1 DGACVLRGGRHD
13 RWDLEV
19 RGGFLGAARLLLGV
33 EEHPGGHQMLR
44 LRWWPDVPARGPLLT
59 LAFALL
65 ARSALHDQAWV
76 AMAAL
81 RPGDPAA
88 AAGVA
93 GAAAG
98 HTGPESGRRA
108 RDRHRVTARRHG
120 VGPAAGPRDHAG
132 ADLHRGAARARL
144 PLPARPTSAAAV
156 ALLSR
161 LARHRRLR
169 LPHPVRRLRAPE
181 HFGRRGDSVR

>member
-1 DGACVLRGGRHD
+1 MKRRLLTAALHLLQPLARLRGRLREGLTPWRCRGTVQPAPLWPVTSSMWSERYKAQEQRLDVLKATLREEAACVLLGGRHD

-76 AMAAL
+76 AMAL
-81 RPGDPAA
+81 LGL
-88 AAGVA
+88 
-93 GAAAG
+93 GAAFFAWR
-98 HTGPESGRRA
+98 T
-108 RDRHRVTARRHG
+108 
-120 VGPAAGPRDHAG
+120 
-132 ADLHRGAARARL
+132 
-144 PLPARPTSAAAV
+144 
-156 ALLSR
+156 
-161 LARHRRLR
+161 
-169 LPHPVRRLRAPE
+169 
-181 HFGRRGDSVR
+181 